1 MQSILWRISGIYY
14 FIHQDCY
21 HWLVLIVLNDHKFVQ
36 WGPFH
41 HVTKIDWKIPDPRLK
56 DPEIQVHALWDQN
69 LPIGQEFEI
78 SIETFLGHFTSLSIL
93 IHWLFWPI
101 SGLYVVT
108 CPPHL
113 PSETAHRA
121 SCRTRNYKYCIM
133 LHPYPTLIIRIHYGD
148 ILNRQFDQN
157 IENSYATISLNGKK
171 YFPFI
176 YLSTLHTINSCSY
189 YPLWFYIHNYINFSN
204 LHLQIF

>member
-1 MQSILWRISGIYY
+1 MITNLFNGGLSIML
-14 FIHQDCY
+14 Q
-21 HWLVLIVLNDHKFVQ
+21 
-36 WGPFH
+36 
-41 HVTKIDWKIPDPRLK
+41 RLK
-56 DPEIQVHALWDQN
+56 NPWSKIKRSWDSSTCTLGPN

-93 IHWLFWPI
+93 IHRLFWPI

-157 IENSYATISLNGKK
+157 IENSYAT
-171 YFPFI
+171 
-176 YLSTLHTINSCSY
+176 T
-189 YPLWFYIHNYINFSN
+189 
-204 LHLQIF
+204 